1 MVVVQVCAKPLLKK
15 VFGIHGA
22 DNLPSVHALV
32 YSGKDRSHGCI
43 SIPAQLAVGAVDYDD
58 LQHEKAGSSNH
69 DRQHEIDQDY
79 NLNEKHQRCGRQLP
93 CIIDPLWYFFV
104 HYGDIVRESGHD
116 PARGGG
122 IKEVYRGME
131 QVVQALTVQMTRAPH
146 AALAEAVGCQAHQK
160 DKHCRCNPVDRNVQ
174 VVIRH
179 LALGPVSFSCL
190 HPERKPV
197 VDKAQGAV
205 G

>member
-1 MVVVQVCAKPLLKK
+1 MVVVQVRAKPLLKE
-15 VFGIHGA
+15 VSGIHGA

-32 YSGKDRSHGCI
+32 YSGKDGSHGCI
-43 SIPAQLAVGAVDYDD
+43 SIPAQFAVGAVDNDN
-58 LQHEKAGSSNH
+58 LQYEKAGSSNH
-69 DRQHEIDQDY
+69 DRQHQIDQDH
-79 NLNEKHQRCGRQLP
+79 NLDEKHQRCGRQLP
-93 CIIDPLWYFFV
+93 CIIDPFWYLFV
-104 HYGDIVRESGHD
+104 HNGDIVRESGHD
-116 PARGGG
+116 PARRSG
-122 IKEVYRGME
+122 IKEVDWGME
-131 QVVQALTVQMTRAPH
+131 QVVQALTVQMTRASH
-146 AALAEAVGCQAHQK
+146 AALTEAVRCQAHQN

-179 LALGPVSFSCL
+179 LALSPVSFSCL